1 MRRSLP
7 LTLFW
12 FVHMGSLGIF
22 FPYFSLYLKE
32 NAGLSG
38 TQLGWILAIVPLV
51 SIITQPLWGQV
62 ADRTGAR
69 SRIVAFLSVGSALGY
84 LWLAGANGFVAIV
97 LATLALAF
105 FGAAVLPIVISVS
118 LASLRDA
125 GPHAFGFVRVW
136 GTVGYFFIVLIFP
149 WILARYQSAYGMVPK
164 AGGVSEPGLEIMF
177 VVTAGL
183 VFVAALLGLFLPRDG
198 AVSLR
203 AARGDWK
210 SLLYNNAYI
219 RFLSFSFGA
228 YLLSNGP
235 MWLFPIFV
243 RARGGDI
250 ETIRSMWV
258 YMLVVEIPLILASGS
273 GLKRLGA
280 RGLLGVGVFVGGLRW
295 ILCAIITD
303 LWLLAVVQTL
313 HGVTVV
319 GLLMGGPLYLDIIA
333 PEKLRSTAQAVLSM
347 VGVGIAG
354 IVSNLGSGW
363 LLEHAGVDILYI
375 VTGIGSAVLGV
386 LVCWILPLPERLRDN
401 RPLMDHVRID

>member
-1 MRRSLP
+1 MWRSIP

-97 LATLALAF
+97 LATLVLAF

-136 GTVGYFFIVLIFP
+136 GTVGYFFLVLIFP

-210 SLLYNNAYI
+210 SLLNNNAYI

-258 YMLVVEIPLILASGS
+258 YMLIVEIPLILASGS

-303 LWLLAVVQTL
+303 LRLLAVVQTL

-333 PEKLRSTAQAVLSM
+333 PENLRSTAQAVLSM

>member
-1 MRRSLP
+1 MWRSVP

-12 FVHMGSLGIF
+12 FVYMGAVGIF

-32 NAGLSG
+32 NAGMSG
-38 TQLGWILAIVPLV
+38 TQLGWVLATLPLV
-51 SIITQPLWGQV
+51 SIIGQPFWGHV

-69 SRIVAFLSVGSALGY
+69 SHIVAFLSLGSVLGY
-84 LWLAGANGFVAIV
+84 LWLAAAKSFVAI
-97 LATLALAF
+97 LLATATLAVF
-105 FGAAVLPIVISVS
+105 SSAVLPITISVT
-118 LASLRDA
+118 LATLRDA

-136 GTVGYFFIVLIFP
+136 GTIGYFLLVVIFP
-149 WILARYQSAYGMVPK
+149 WILARYQAAYGLIPK
-164 AGGVSEPGLEIMF
+164 TGGVSEPGLEIMF

-183 VFVAALLGLFLPRDG
+183 VLVSAVLGLFLPRG
-198 AVSLR
+198 GTVSLR
-203 AARGDWK
+203 AERGDWK
-210 SLLYNNAYI
+210 SLLSNVAYR
-219 RFLSFSFGA
+219 RFLVFSFGA
-228 YLLSNGP
+228 YLLSHGP

-243 RARGGDI
+243 RSRGGDV

-258 YMLVVEIPLILASGS
+258 YMLVFEIPLILATGS

-295 ILCAIITD
+295 LLCAFTTD
-303 LWLLAVVQTL
+303 IQLLYIVQTL

-347 VGVGIAG
+347 VGAGLAG

-363 LLEHAGVDILYI
+363 LLDHAGVDVLYAA
-375 VTGIGSAVLGV
+375 TGIGSAILGAIV
-386 LVCWILPLPERLRDN
+386 WWILPLPERPRA
-401 RPLMDHVRID
+401 

>member
-1 MRRSLP
+1 MWRSVP

-12 FVHMGSLGIF
+12 FVYMGSVGIF

-38 TQLGWILAIVPLV
+38 TQLGWILAMVPLV
-51 SIITQPLWGQV
+51 SIVGQPFWGHV

-69 SRIVAFLSVGSALGY
+69 SHIVAFLSLGSVIGY
-84 LWLAGANGFVAIV
+84 LWLAAANGFVTIL
-97 LATLALAF
+97 LATAALAVF
-105 FGAAVLPIVISVS
+105 ASAVLPITISVS
-118 LASLRDA
+118 LATLRDA
-125 GPHAFGFVRVW
+125 GLHAFGFVRVW
-136 GTVGYFFIVLIFP
+136 GTVGYFFWILTFP
-149 WILARYQSAYGMVPK
+149 WILTRYQTAYGLAPK
-164 AGGVSEPGLEIMF
+164 VGGVSEPGLEIMF

-183 VFVAALLGLFLPRDG
+183 VLVSALVGLFLPREG

-203 AARGDWK
+203 AERGDWK
-210 SLLYNNAYI
+210 SLLNNPAYV
-219 RFLSFSFGA
+219 RFLFFSFAA
-228 YLLSNGP
+228 YLLSHGP

-243 RARGGDI
+243 RSRGGDV
-250 ETIRSMWV
+250 ETIRSMWA
-258 YMLVVEIPLILASGS
+258 YMLVIEIPLILATGS

-295 ILCAIITD
+295 ILCALTSD
-303 LWLLAVVQTL
+303 LQLLSLVQML

-347 VGVGIAG
+347 VSAGIAG

-363 LLEHAGVDILYI
+363 LLDHAGIDILYGA
-375 VTGIGSAVLGV
+375 TGLGSAILGT
-386 LVCWILPLPERLRDN
+386 LVWWILPLPQRGQET
-401 RPLMDHVRID
+401 